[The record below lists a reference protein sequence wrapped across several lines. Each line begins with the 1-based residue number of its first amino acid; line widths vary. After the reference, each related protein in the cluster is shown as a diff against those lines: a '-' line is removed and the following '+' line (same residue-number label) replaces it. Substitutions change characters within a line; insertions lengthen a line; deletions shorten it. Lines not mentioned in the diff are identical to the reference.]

1 MNPVITTDAL
11 IQKLADEILA
21 LKNRIDRAI
30 AAAEQPHYGD
40 TEAKID
46 HYWEALCILKGD
58 DQ

>member
-1 MNPVITTDAL
+1 MITTDAL

>member
-1 MNPVITTDAL
+1 MMTTDEL
-11 IQKLADEILA
+11 MQKLADENLA
-21 LKNRIDRAI
+21 LKNRIKRAI